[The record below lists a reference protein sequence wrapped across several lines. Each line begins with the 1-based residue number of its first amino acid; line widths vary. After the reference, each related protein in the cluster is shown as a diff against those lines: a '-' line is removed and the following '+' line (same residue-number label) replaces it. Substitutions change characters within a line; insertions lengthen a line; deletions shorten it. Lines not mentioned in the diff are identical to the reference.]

1 MNVPN
6 ILSSIRILSALTI
19 PFLLIAYDDVWI
31 HVVVGFVCVLTVL
44 TDWFD
49 GWYARKYNKIT
60 KLGKILDPIADK
72 VYVLVCFSVLAYLDM
87 LSFLWVIPIAVR
99 EIVITVY
106 RFIFLERGTVVA
118 AAQGGKIKTVL
129 QMLTI
134 GLGYLAF
141 MVKIHLPEYNHPI
154 LFWILVLAL
163 AITLFHTLRSGYS
176 FFKKNWALVKAIHS
190 PVSS

>member
-1 MNVPN
+1 MNIPN
-6 ILSSIRILSALTI
+6 ILSSIRIVSALTV
-19 PFLLIAYDDVWI
+19 PFLLISYDELWI
-31 HVVVGFVCVLTVL
+31 HIVVGIVCVLTVL

-72 VYVLVCFSVLAYLDM
+72 IYVLVCLSVLAYLDM
-87 LSFLWVIPIAVR
+87 FAFWWIIPIALR
-99 EIVITVY
+99 EIVITIY

-118 AAQGGKIKTVL
+118 AAQGGKVKTVL

-141 MVKIHLPEYNHPI
+141 MSKRHLD
-154 LFWILVLAL
+154 FWHESFWWLIALAM

-176 FFKKNWALVKAIHS
+176 FFAKNWKLVKAVHNIA
-190 PVSS
+190 

>member
-1 MNVPN
+1 M
-6 ILSSIRILSALTI
+6 SALTI
-19 PFLLIAYDDVWI
+19 PFLLISNDELWI
-31 HVVVGFVCVLTVL
+31 HIVVGIACVLTVL

-72 VYVLVCFSVLAYLDM
+72 IYVLVCFSVLAYLDM
-87 LSFLWVIPIAVR
+87 LSFWWVVPIALR

-106 RFIFLERGTVVA
+106 RFIFLEKGTVIA
-118 AAQGGKIKTVL
+118 ADQGGKIKTVL

-141 MVKIHLPEYNHPI
+141 MVKVHLKEYDHPI
-154 LFWILVLAL
+154 LSWILILAL
-163 AITLFHTLRSGYS
+163 VITLFHTLRSGYS
-176 FFKKNWALVKAIHS
+176 FFKKNWKLVKALHGS
-190 PVSS
+190 MSN